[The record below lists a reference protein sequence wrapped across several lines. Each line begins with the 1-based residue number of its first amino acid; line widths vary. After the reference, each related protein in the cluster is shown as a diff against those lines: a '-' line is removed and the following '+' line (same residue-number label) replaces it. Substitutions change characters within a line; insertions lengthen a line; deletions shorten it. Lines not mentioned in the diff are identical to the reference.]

1 MTRLHRGLT
10 GIAPAAGSAFPPPVQ
25 PDRDDAL
32 DGRPRRATS
41 LMRKY
46 EVAALLPD
54 LTVSFTQHVAPAS
67 PFFEESASAFA
78 RGTLI
83 ETVRGP
89 TAIEDLV
96 PGDYIE
102 TADGAEPVTWI
113 GSTTYVPG
121 HDNEATTLTHMTR
134 ITTDAFGM
142 GQPPMDVLL
151 GPAARMVVRHP
162 RLAALLGKDCVL
174 SRVKDY
180 VDGDRFLQISPIG
193 TVQLYHLMVQR
204 HTTIRIG
211 GIELETYH
219 PGNTAGQSLG
229 HNMRALYLSMFPNL
243 SDLDDFGQVN
253 MTRTTREVVDSL
265 IGM

>member
-1 MTRLHRGLT
+1 MTRLHRGLS
-10 GIAPAAGSAFPPPVQ
+10 GMPPAASSALTLPVP
-25 PDRDDAL
+25 PDREDAP
-32 DGRPRRATS
+32 DGRPRRANS
-41 LMRKY
+41 LMRRY

-67 PFFEESASAFA
+67 PFFEECATAFA

-89 TAIEDLV
+89 MAIEDLV

-102 TADGAEPVTWI
+102 TGNGAEPVTWI

-121 HDNEATTLTHMTR
+121 HDDEATTLTHMTR

-162 RLAALLGKDCVL
+162 RLEALLGKDGVL
-174 SRVKDY
+174 SRVCDY
-180 VDGDRFLQISPIG
+180 ADGDRFLEVSPMG
-193 TVQLYHLMVQR
+193 TVQLFHLMVRR
-204 HTTIRIG
+204 HTTLRIG
-211 GIELETYH
+211 GIELESYH
-219 PGNTAGQSLG
+219 PGNTAGQALG
-229 HNMRALYLSMFPNL
+229 NNMRALFLSMFPNL
-243 SDLDDFGQVN
+243 TDLDDFGQVS
-253 MTRTTREVVDSL
+253 MTRTTREVIDNLVD
-265 IGM
+265 M

>member
-1 MTRLHRGLT
+1 MTRLHRGLS
-10 GIAPAAGSAFPPPVQ
+10 GISPVAKPTFSQPVQ
-25 PDRDDAL
+25 PDRAISP
-32 DGRPRRATS
+32 DGRPRRANS

-67 PFFEESASAFA
+67 PFFEECATAFA

-83 ETVRGP
+83 DTVRGP
-89 TAIEDLV
+89 VAIEDLV

-102 TADGAEPVTWI
+102 TAAGSEPVTWI

-121 HDNEATTLTHMTR
+121 HDDDATTLTHMTR

-151 GPAARMVVRHP
+151 GPAARMVVRHA
-162 RLAALLGKDCVL
+162 RLQALLGQDCVL
-174 SRVKDY
+174 APVSDY
-180 VDGDRFLQISPIG
+180 ADGDRFLQVTPMG

-211 GIELETYH
+211 GVELETYH
-219 PGNTAGQSLG
+219 PGNTAGQTLG
-229 HNMRALYLSMFPNL
+229 QNMRALFLTMFPNIT
-243 SDLDDFGQVN
+243 DLDDFGQVS
-253 MTRTTREVVDSL
+253 MTRTAREVIDSL
-265 IGM
+265 VSA

>member
-1 MTRLHRGLT
+1 
-10 GIAPAAGSAFPPPVQ
+10 
-25 PDRDDAL
+25 
-32 DGRPRRATS
+32 
-41 LMRKY
+41 MRKY

-67 PFFEESASAFA
+67 PFFEECASAFA

-89 TAIEDLV
+89 VAIEDLV
-96 PGDYIE
+96 PGDYIL
-102 TADGAEPVTWI
+102 TASGSVSVTWI

-121 HDNEATTLTHMTR
+121 HEDEATTLTHMTR

-142 GQPPMDVLL
+142 GHPPMDLLL

-162 RLAALLGKDCVL
+162 RLEDLLGQNSVL
-174 SRVKDY
+174 APVKDY
-180 VDGDRFLQISPIG
+180 ADGDRFLEVTPMG
-193 TVQLYHLMVQR
+193 TVQLFHLMVQR

-211 GIELETYH
+211 GVDLETYH

-229 HNMRALYLSMFPNL
+229 QNMRALYLTMFPNI
-243 SDLDDFGQVN
+243 SALDDFGQVS
-253 MTRTTREVVDSL
+253 MTRTTRDVVENL
-265 IGM
+265 VGV